1 MAMRTTPVFALILLG
16 TAGLLAACS
25 DATSSTSSSSPSTTD
40 DNIVGGVD
48 ARGKALDAVGYLY
61 AAKADGT
68 GGGSCTAT
76 LIAPSLVL
84 TAKHCVLADL
94 TSMSPQTMLDAGG
107 KLGFRIGSDARTST
121 RDVFASEVRTCALGV
136 GGSAGLGCDVA
147 VLRLS
152 EPVTDITP
160 IPVATTPLGSDL
172 IGQTFTAVGFGTQ
185 DAPSTIFGTRKMASL
200 TLQATSGPGLHATFA
215 SYDDFAAFIDRTEG
229 TGFVAAQGTFYR
241 QRYDLPLLDGYEAQ
255 LGGADGNA
263 QICHGDSGGPLLK
276 VVDGKLAVYGVA
288 STVVSGIKQVCENA
302 GGVYATFG
310 PDAQALFAEAAHDP
324 CESVPAAGT
333 CEGDVVVRCS
343 RADEGARRVLRTD
356 CSLLAQRCDAAACVD

>member
-1 MAMRTTPVFALILLG
+1 MAMRTKAEAIFALLLVG
-16 TAGLLAACS
+16 TAGLLAACRD
-25 DATSSTSSSSPSTTD
+25 DASSASTTD
-40 DNIVGGVD
+40 DDIVGGVD

-61 AAKADGT
+61 AVKADGT

-76 LIAPSLVL
+76 LIAPNLVL

-94 TSMSPQTMLDAGG
+94 TSMSPQTMLEAGG

-121 RDVFASEVRTCALGV
+121 RDLFASEVRTCALGA

-147 VLRLS
+147 VIRLS
-152 EPVTDITP
+152 EAVTDITP

-200 TLQATSGPGLHATFA
+200 KLQATSGPGLHATFA
-215 SYDDFAAFIDRTEG
+215 TYDDLAAFIDRTEG
-229 TGFVAAQGTFYR
+229 AGFAASQDAFYR

-288 STVVSGIKQVCENA
+288 STVVSGVKQVCENA
-302 GGVYATFG
+302 GAVYATFG
-310 PDAQALFAEAAHDP
+310 PDAQTLFTDITQDP
-324 CESVPAAGT
+324 CDNVPATGT
-333 CEGDVVVRCS
+333 CEGDVAVRCS

-356 CSLLAQRCDAAACVD
+356 CALLAQRCDAAACVD